1 MKQIYLLFSVIICM
15 IMMCSCTTTVTDSTG
30 DVYKNMGI
38 HFHTKDYI
46 RKQGEMKIPDGVD
59 EGNLGKLPFDI
70 AFSQNTESN
79 NPEREVIGKEEFEI
93 LRQEF
98 QDKFTATNRFSL
110 YMRVGAGDETKNRKE
125 SGDGKGRIA
134 KLDVSKMTIA
144 KYILRVKP
152 FFFRS
157 SSQQGRQ
164 GIEEFKLSMNITPVD
179 ATTGQNLPWFIPF
192 QCNVSMP
199 IYKKVS
205 STGFVIAGID
215 TAIPKNR
222 QKIHT
227 ELLKKACLQMIE
239 HIYTKFPAGG
249 PVVDIDDEI
258 DEVLVKADETT
269 GLLPKLEMVVYAK
282 VKDQPDRLPTPLYN
296 ATLVR
301 VAKIGNSTLKIWRR
315 NSDNK
320 RAQKIIKLIRT
331 DWEQAKEQYD
341 FWAASDGIAEKPD
354 FIIYD
359 EINNNNK

>member
-1 MKQIYLLFSVIICM
+1 MKQIYLLFSVIVCM

-46 RKQGEMKIPDGVD
+46 RKQGKMKRPDGVD
-59 EGNLGKLPFDI
+59 EGNLGKLPFAI
-70 AFSQNTESN
+70 AFSQNKESN
-79 NPEREVIGKEEFEI
+79 NPEREVIGEEEFKFLEI
-93 LRQEF
+93 EF
-98 QDKFTATNRFSL
+98 QNFVACTNRFLL
-110 YMRVGAGDETKNRKE
+110 YMRAGVEDEEKIRNDSE
-125 SGDGKGRIA
+125 GGEGLIA
-134 KLDVSKMTIA
+134 EKDVSKMTKA

-164 GIEEFKLSMNITPVD
+164 GIEEFKLSMEITPVD
-179 ATTGQNLPWFIPF
+179 ATTGHNLPWFIPIS
-192 QCNVSMP
+192 CNVSMP

-227 ELLKKACLQMIE
+227 ELLKKACLQMLE

-249 PVVDIDDEI
+249 PVVDIDDEN

-282 VKDQPDRLPTPLYN
+282 IKDQPDRLPTPLYN
-296 ATLVR
+296 ATLVS
-301 VAKIGNSTLKIWRR
+301 VSKIGNSTLKIWRR
-315 NSDNK
+315 NSDNTK
-320 RAQKIIKLIRT
+320 AQKIIKLIRT

-354 FIIYD
+354 FIKFD
-359 EINNNNK
+359 EINNK